1 MVYTVTDDGKY
12 IDEWEWEV
20 PYHLDGDFPCT
31 PLVFRHSPER
41 LWPISPLEPGLPWQR
56 ALNHQWTLF
65 LNRQKWAYRVLIAF
79 AEQPGF
85 KLTED
90 VMHQLMFGGD
100 MGAFTFRSTEG
111 LDISKLMQMVTFP
124 TLAAENVQI
133 VDQLERQF
141 EQHTGLSD
149 FILAGETARQMRS
162 AEEARMREQKSMTR
176 FEDMRSLVE
185 KWAAKAARKEAMM
198 ARFLMKPDDIQ
209 RIFGPEAAQA
219 WGMLMPPVS
228 DQMTQ
233 AVMQLQQAG
242 LDPNQ
247 AQIAVLQDPVRFG
260 IQEGVDYKKWL
271 LEADYE
277 IESGT
282 AQVKNNEQKI
292 EALRELNNQTVAT
305 LIPNPNPAIQA
316 HGLDI
321 IADTMDA
328 VGAPQ
333 ESVARLR
340 ESAELL
346 RQPPAAPVGP
356 DGMPMAP
363 EAAPAPDMA
372 AASPAGAP
380 AAPVADPLTGS
391 LFMEG
396 ISVLAQAMTTPAPQ
410 VPPPQQPQTVQVINE
425 TRMDQESATAMG
437 NAIAGAMANMPPA
450 EVYVTVPPQAPPVVH
465 VASPEIRLPDQP
477 APQVTV
483 HVPEQKAAQVTVQV
497 PEPKSSEAKPEKKRK
512 RRRVTARPMPD
523 GTIEMEEAE

>member
-1 MVYTVTDDGKY
+1 
-12 IDEWEWEV
+12 
-20 PYHLDGDFPCT
+20 
-31 PLVFRHSPER
+31 
-41 LWPISPLEPGLPWQR
+41 
-56 ALNHQWTLF
+56 LNHQWTLF

-198 ARFLMKPDDIQ
+198 ARFLMKPDDIE

-242 LDPNQ
+242 VDPNQ
-247 AQIAVLQDPVRFG
+247 AQIAVLQDPARFG

-305 LIPNPNPAIQA
+305 LIPNQNPAIQA

-333 ESVARLR
+333 ESVLRLR

-372 AASPAGAP
+372 AAGPAMEQEAP
-380 AAPVADPLTGS
+380 ADELTS
-391 LFMEG
+391 TTFMEG
-396 ISVLAQAMTTPAPQ
+396 ISMLVQAIATPAPQ
-410 VPPPQQPQTVQVINE
+410 AAPQTQPQPIQIVNE
-425 TRMDQESATAMG
+425 TRMDEQTAQFMGNAMATAM
-437 NAIAGAMANMPPA
+437 AAMPPA
-450 EVYVTVPPQAPPVVH
+450 EVYVTVPEQQAPVVN
-465 VASPEIRLPDQP
+465 VTSPEIRLPNQP
-477 APQVTV
+477 APQITV
-483 HVPEQKAAQVTVQV
+483 QVPEQKAAQVMVQV
-497 PEPKSSEAKPEKKRK
+497 PERKEPSEPKPEKRK

-523 GTIEMEEAE
+523 GTIEMEENE